1 MSVVYDPVVQSCYPK
16 SFKILSD
23 DELLSKHFLK
33 GGTQLNKFKIAQKR
47 STPLWC

>member
-1 MSVVYDPVVQSCYPK
+1 MPLLSKK

-33 GGTQLNKFKIAQKR
+33 GGTQPNKFKIAQSVPL
-47 STPLWC
+47 STLMLK